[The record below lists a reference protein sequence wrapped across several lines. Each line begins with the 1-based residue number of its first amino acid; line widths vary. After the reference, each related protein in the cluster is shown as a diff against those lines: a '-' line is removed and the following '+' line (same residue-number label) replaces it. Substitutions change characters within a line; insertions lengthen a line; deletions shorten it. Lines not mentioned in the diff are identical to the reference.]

1 MLNDPT
7 DQLMI
12 SKFLQIGHLIL
23 SWQFSK
29 GRASRLALLRADS
42 TVEIPFR
49 PPRSWAQLVTS
60 NDFVALWFSTHG
72 AVRRIPELAN
82 LSSNCIQQVCSL
94 KVKHVTIPS
103 YFNFIFKDVFTNP
116 EEETKWT
123 VSIVEAIQRTFPN
136 WIPAQDSFQ
145 SRRRREIFL
154 FNRFYVDITFI
165 NRT

>member
-94 KVKHVTIPS
+94 KVGVL
-103 YFNFIFKDVFTNP
+103 VC
-116 EEETKWT
+116 
-123 VSIVEAIQRTFPN
+123 AI
-136 WIPAQDSFQ
+136 
-145 SRRRREIFL
+145 
-154 FNRFYVDITFI
+154 
-165 NRT
+165 

>member
-94 KVKHVTIPS
+94 KVLTRA
-103 YFNFIFKDVFTNP
+103 NP
-116 EEETKWT
+116 F
-123 VSIVEAIQRTFPN
+123 SC
-136 WIPAQDSFQ
+136 S
-145 SRRRREIFL
+145 FL
-154 FNRFYVDITFI
+154 FSRMFSLVPKKKRNGLYLLLRQFSEHFQIGFRLRKVFRHDDDVDRFLK
-165 NRT
+165 

>member
-1 MLNDPT
+1 MNFFKYLNSQPQMLNDPT

-94 KVKHVTIPS
+94 KVKTLDHSGVFQL
-103 YFNFIFKDVFTNP
+103 YFQGCFH
-116 EEETKWT
+116 
-123 VSIVEAIQRTFPN
+123 
-136 WIPAQDSFQ
+136 Q
-145 SRRRREIFL
+145 SRRRNKMDCFDCWGNSKNIS
-154 FNRFYVDITFI
+154 
-165 NRT
+165 

>member
-94 KVKHVTIPS
+94 KV
-103 YFNFIFKDVFTNP
+103 VFYL
-116 EEETKWT
+116 E
-123 VSIVEAIQRTFPN
+123 R
-136 WIPAQDSFQ
+136 
-145 SRRRREIFL
+145 L
-154 FNRFYVDITFI
+154 DIHQ
-165 NRT
+165 